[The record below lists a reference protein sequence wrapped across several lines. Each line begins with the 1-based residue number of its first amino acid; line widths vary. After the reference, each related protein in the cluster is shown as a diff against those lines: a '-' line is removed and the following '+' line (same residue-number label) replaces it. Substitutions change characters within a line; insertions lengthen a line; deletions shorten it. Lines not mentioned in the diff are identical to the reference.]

1 MPDISDLG
9 VKKQL
14 TVGISVPQAL
24 NLVGLSGGA
33 LRGSAFIEGPLDVGT
48 PIFAPGESNVC
59 ISRTINPDAIPPPIS
74 LVKIR
79 NVPGIPPLPTD
90 VIIGDAAGPVG
101 VTVFCRE
108 STFFVQAAT
117 ITLLNAAYANTTV
130 VKSDIA
136 SLYTDIS
143 NKIFA
148 LFKSEIG
155 VNKNVALDLKDSPVI
170 GAAPFVAPD
179 FQSSTTTLN
188 GTFALAVQNALKI
201 KGKKGFDIPH
211 PTKENHRLRHICL
224 EGPDAE
230 VFYRG
235 RMENTTTINLPDY
248 WRELVDPDSIGVH
261 LTPMGS
267 YQELYVEKIEW
278 GSRVT
283 VKNASGGPIKCSY
296 VVFGVRTDG
305 EKNIPEYEGL
315 TTDDYPGDNSEYRL
329 NNN

>member
-1 MPDISDLG
+1 MPNVPDLG

-14 TVGISVPQAL
+14 KVGIAVPPAA
-24 NLVGLSGGA
+24 NLIGISGGGI
-33 LRGSAFIEGPLDVGT
+33 RGSAFIEGPLDVGT
-48 PIFAPGESNVC
+48 PVFVPGESNVC
-59 ISRTINPDAIPPPIS
+59 ISRCINPDAIPLPLS

-79 NVPGIPPLPTD
+79 NAPLVPALPTD
-90 VIIGDAAGPVG
+90 VIIGDLAGPVG
-101 VTVFCRE
+101 VTVFCGP
-108 STFFVQAAT
+108 SFFTVQATA
-117 ITLLNAAYANTTV
+117 ITLLEAAYTNTSII
-130 VKSDIA
+130 KDDIA
-136 SLYTDIS
+136 ALYTDIS
-143 NKIFA
+143 NKVFA

-170 GAAPFVAPD
+170 GAAPMFAPD
-179 FQSSTTTLN
+179 FITTKTTLN
-188 GTFALAVQNALKI
+188 ATHAIAVL
-201 KGKKGFDIPH
+201 KKGFDIPH

-267 YQELYVEKIEW
+267 YQELFVEKIEW
-278 GSRVT
+278 GTKVT

-315 TTDDYPGDNSEYRL
+315 TTNDYPGDNSEYRL
-329 NNN
+329 NDN

>member
-1 MPDISDLG
+1 MATLPDVHVGKRLFVGVAFPVPATNLG
-9 VKKQL
+9 I
-14 TVGISVPQAL
+14 GPAEI
-24 NLVGLSGGA
+24 
-33 LRGSAFIEGPLDVGT
+33 RGSAFIEGPLDVGS

-59 ISRTINPDAIPPPIS
+59 ISRCTNPDAIPPPIS

-79 NVPGIPPLPTD
+79 NTPLFPALPTD
-90 VIIGDAAGPVG
+90 VVVGDPAGPVG
-101 VTVFCRE
+101 VTVFCGP
-108 STFFVQAAT
+108 SFFSVIAT
-117 ITLLNAAYANTTV
+117 KITMLEAAYTNTSIL
-130 VKSDIA
+130 KDELA

-143 NKIFA
+143 NKVFA

-170 GAAPFVAPD
+170 GAALIRAPD
-179 FQSSTTTLN
+179 FLSDTTTLN
-188 GTFALAVQNALKI
+188 GTFALAVQNARRI
-201 KGKKGFDIPH
+201 ETKKGFDIPH

-248 WRELVDPDSIGVH
+248 WRDLVDPDSIGVH

-278 GSRVT
+278 GTKVT

-315 TTDDYPGDNSEYRL
+315 TTNDYPGDNSEYRL
-329 NNN
+329 NDN

>member
-1 MPDISDLG
+1 MASLPDVYVGKRLFVGQAKPPAVNLG
-9 VKKQL
+9 I
-14 TVGISVPQAL
+14 GPAEI
-24 NLVGLSGGA
+24 
-33 LRGSAFIEGPLDVGT
+33 RGSAFIEGPLDVGS

-59 ISRTINPDAIPPPIS
+59 ISRCINPDAIPLPIS

-79 NVPGIPPLPTD
+79 NTPLVPALPTD
-90 VIIGDAAGPVG
+90 VVVGDPAGPVG
-101 VTVFCRE
+101 VTVFCGP
-108 STFFVQAAT
+108 SFFTVQATA
-117 ITLLNAAYANTTV
+117 ITLLEAAYTNTSIL
-130 VKSDIA
+130 KDEIA
-136 SLYTDIS
+136 ALYTDVS
-143 NKIFA
+143 NKVFA

-155 VNKNVALDLKDSPVI
+155 VNKNIALDLKDSPVI
-170 GAAPFVAPD
+170 GAAPITAPD
-179 FQSSTTTLN
+179 LVSASSTLNTTHAI
-188 GTFALAVQNALKI
+188 ALS
-201 KGKKGFDIPH
+201 KKSFDIPH
-211 PTKENHRLRHICL
+211 PTKEDHRLRHICL
-224 EGPDAE
+224 EGPEAE

-267 YQELYVEKIEW
+267 YQDLYVEKIEW

-315 TTDDYPGDNSEYRL
+315 TTKDYPGDNSEYRL
-329 NNN
+329 NDN

>member
-1 MPDISDLG
+1 MASLPDVYVGKRLFVGQAKPPAVNLG
-9 VKKQL
+9 I
-14 TVGISVPQAL
+14 GPAEI
-24 NLVGLSGGA
+24 
-33 LRGSAFIEGPLDVGT
+33 RGSAFIEGPLDVGS

-59 ISRTINPDAIPPPIS
+59 ISRCINPDAIPLPIS

-79 NVPGIPPLPTD
+79 NSPLVPALPTD
-90 VIIGDAAGPVG
+90 VVVGDPAGPVG
-101 VTVFCRE
+101 VTVFCGP
-108 STFFVQAAT
+108 SFFTVQATA
-117 ITLLNAAYANTTV
+117 ITLLEAAYTNTSIL
-130 VKSDIA
+130 KDEIA

-143 NKIFA
+143 NKVFA
-148 LFKSEIG
+148 LFKTEIG
-155 VNKNVALDLKDSPVI
+155 VNKNVAVDLKDSPVI
-170 GAAPFVAPD
+170 GAAPILAPD
-179 FQSSTTTLN
+179 FVSNTTTLN
-188 GTFALAVQNALKI
+188 ATFAIAI
-201 KGKKGFDIPH
+201 SKKGFDIPH

-235 RMENTTTINLPDY
+235 RMESTTTINLPDY

-267 YQELYVEKIEW
+267 YQDLYVEKIEW

-305 EKNIPEYEGL
+305 EKNIPEYKGL
-315 TTDDYPGDNSEYRL
+315 TTNDYPGDNSEYRL
-329 NNN
+329 NDN

>member
-1 MPDISDLG
+1 MASLPD
-9 VKKQL
+9 VY
-14 TVGISVPQAL
+14 VGKRL
-24 NLVGLSGGA
+24 FVGLAFPVPATNLGIGPA
-33 LRGSAFIEGPLDVGT
+33 EIRGSAFIEGPLDVGS

-59 ISRTINPDAIPPPIS
+59 ISRCTNPDAIPLPIS

-79 NVPGIPPLPTD
+79 NTPGVPALPTD
-90 VIIGDAAGPVG
+90 VIVGDPVGPVG
-101 VTVFCRE
+101 VTVFCGP
-108 STFFVQAAT
+108 SFFTVQATA
-117 ITLLNAAYANTTV
+117 ITLLEAAYTNTSIL
-130 VKSDIA
+130 KDDIA
-136 SLYTDIS
+136 ALYTDIS
-143 NKIFA
+143 NKVFA

-155 VNKNVALDLKDSPVI
+155 VNKNIALDLKDSPVI
-170 GAAPFVAPD
+170 GGACMLAPD
-179 FQSSTTTLN
+179 FITNATTLN
-188 GTFALAVQNALKI
+188 TTLALAQS
-201 KGKKGFDIPH
+201 KKGFDIPH

-267 YQELYVEKIEW
+267 YQELFVEKIEW
-278 GSRVT
+278 GTKVT

-305 EKNIPEYEGL
+305 DKNIPEYEGL
-315 TTDDYPGDNSEYRL
+315 TTKDYPGDNTEYRL
-329 NNN
+329 NDN